1 MLAIG
6 GLLLQ
11 STLPVSVTYAQSLTI
26 AGAATVSS
34 LMMGFAWGMGSLA
47 VPLIGLVGRPFRHQ
61 SRRCVGLVGRAAA
74 SRLRWRAAVARTRRE
89 GQPPVPA
96 AS

>member
-11 STLPVSVTYAQSLTI
+11 STLPVSVTYAQAVTK

-47 VPLIGLVGRPFRHQ
+47 VPLIGLAADRWGINTAL
-61 SRRCVGLVGRAAA
+61 VGLSTVPLLAACLA
-74 SRLRWRAAVARTRRE
+74 GSLPDSSESEDAVAV
-89 GQPPVPA
+89 G
-96 AS
+96 S